1 MSSFLIP
8 AASICYEQ
16 TIKNSRFIS
25 YIAHAP
31 DPQTAHAFI
40 EQIRQEY
47 PDARHVC
54 WAFVAG
60 KPKQTTAVSCSDD
73 GEPAGTAGKPMLNVL
88 LHSELGELVVVVV
101 RYFGGVKL
109 GTGGLVRAYS
119 SSVTAVLKQTPTCL
133 KVAMHQFILIAP
145 YALEDSIRRLL
156 NELHC
161 ECTSFDYTAELQ
173 INGFCPISA
182 KTQLQQALADLGR
195 GQLSVEFL
203 PDLAKK

>member
-8 AASICYEQ
+8 AGSTCYEQ

-25 YIAHAP
+25 HIAHAP
-31 DPQTAHAFI
+31 SPHAAHTFI
-40 EQIRQEY
+40 THIRQEY

-60 KPKQTTAVSCSDD
+60 KPKQTTEVSCSDD

-88 LHSELGELVVVVV
+88 LHSEIGELVAVVV
-101 RYFGGVKL
+101 RYFGGIKL

-119 SSVTAVLKQTPTCL
+119 SSVTAALKQTPTCL
-133 KVAMHQFILIAP
+133 KVARQGFILIAP

-156 NELHC
+156 NDLNGELASV
-161 ECTSFDYTAELQ
+161 EYAAELQ

-182 KTQLQQALADLGR
+182 QTQLQQALADLGR
-195 GQLSVEFL
+195 GQIVVEFL
-203 PDLAKK
+203 RE